1 MRKLENAKK
10 KKNSGLMNQSL
21 LGKDCGKSK
30 GEKSDQNKMCS
41 SIEKRMNSRFYCLPN
56 DQSD

>member
-1 MRKLENAKK
+1 MRKLENA

-21 LGKDCGKSK
+21 LGKGCGKTK

-41 SIEKRMNSRFYCLPN
+41 SMEKRMNSRLYHLPN
-56 DQSD
+56 DHSD